1 MVLCAEEKDSEDQL
15 GSAREESKCKL
26 CMSRPALVDI
36 MATQRYDD
44 ELASQGAGSDALC
57 RYDWVYDLQRR
68 RCGERV
74 RRGALA
80 SVRHQGARYG
90 KGSPEF
96 PRLWARLAT
105 TRGGGSIKGDERG

>member
-1 MVLCAEEKDSEDQL
+1 MVLCAEGKDSEDQL

-57 RYDWVYDLQRR
+57 RYDWVYHT
-68 RCGERV
+68 C
-74 RRGALA
+74 
-80 SVRHQGARYG
+80 
-90 KGSPEF
+90 
-96 PRLWARLAT
+96 
-105 TRGGGSIKGDERG
+105 KGDAVVNGYGEVRWQA